1 MRREDWYVLSS
12 AVEIHPK
19 KLWQLL
25 NTLGAEE
32 DLFALSDQVLL
43 ETGGFTPNELG
54 MFLEAKRKA
63 PRLIE
68 QYYNREE
75 NGIHMVLFSDSD
87 YPARLHILPDAP
99 LFLFVKGEL
108 PRDDEKTVGMVGA
121 RACTDYGR
129 KQTSWMA
136 QELAQNG
143 CLIVSGMAAGIDR
156 ASHEGAMLAPSGR
169 TFAVLGCGVDI
180 CYPPGNRKL
189 YEQIPFRGGVIS
201 EFHPGTQPIA
211 RFFPRRNRIISALS
225 DVVAVMEARKK
236 SGSLITAGY
245 ALEQGKEVLALPGR
259 IDDPLSSGCLQLIRD
274 GAGLLMETRDI
285 MDALCTCIRPETVA
299 AACQAGTS
307 IKLETEPAA
316 YQAGTFINPEE
327 GHQERQKST
336 NDNALSGRRRSRA
349 RAGAEK
355 IVLAEPENTVYHSID
370 LTPGHLDQIL
380 ERCRL
385 PYPQVCAALISLEVQ
400 GLIEQVSGNSY
411 RKRQE

>member
-108 PRDDEKTVGMVGA
+108 PRDEEKTVGMVGA

-259 IDDPLSSGCLQLIRD
+259 IDDSLSSGCLQLIRD

-285 MDALCTCIRPETVA
+285 MDALSTRIRPETDPSSRHATSLIYSKEALGEKPEVSDGSA
-299 AACQAGTS
+299 ALG
-307 IKLETEPAA
+307 KKR
-316 YQAGTFINPEE
+316 N
-327 GHQERQKST
+327 
-336 NDNALSGRRRSRA
+336 RA
-349 RAGAEK
+349 RVNAEK